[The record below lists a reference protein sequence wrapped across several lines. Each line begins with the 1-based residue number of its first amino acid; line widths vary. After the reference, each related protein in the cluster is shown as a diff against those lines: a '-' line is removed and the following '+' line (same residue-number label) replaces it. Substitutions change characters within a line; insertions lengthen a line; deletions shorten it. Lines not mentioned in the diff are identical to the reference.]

1 VLRVV
6 AGLGNPGGQYEQT
19 RHNVGYAVVD
29 RVAADRGAVWREQR
43 WCSAALAETNFNAAE
58 GPRVPIWLLK
68 PRTFMN
74 LSGDA
79 IAAFCRDKGVG
90 ADALL
95 VVVDDI
101 ALALGQ
107 LRLRSGGS
115 CGGHNGLAS
124 IAARVKTTDFP
135 RLRCGVGAPGLG
147 GDAADHVLSRFS
159 PSEAGA
165 LEKMI
170 DRAAV
175 AVETACTLG
184 LTAAMNE
191 FNRKIDP
198 GAEPH
203 PTRQT

>member
-1 VLRVV
+1 MLRVV

-19 RHNVGYAVVD
+19 RHNIGYAVVD
-29 RVAADRGAVWREQR
+29 RVAADRGAVWREQG
-43 WCSAALAETNFNAAE
+43 WCRAAVAETNFNAVE

-79 IAAFCRDKGVG
+79 VAAFCRDKGLG
-90 ADALL
+90 AETLL

-101 ALALGQ
+101 AMALGQ
-107 LRLRSGGS
+107 LRFRAGGS
-115 CGGHNGLAS
+115 SGGHNGLAS
-124 IAARVKTTDFP
+124 IAARLKTLEFP
-135 RLRCGVGAPGLG
+135 RLRCGVGGPGQG
-147 GDAADHVLSRFS
+147 GDAADHVLNRFS
-159 PSEAGA
+159 KSEAGA
-165 LEKMI
+165 VDEMI

-191 FNRKIDP
+191 FNRKLGP
-198 GAEPH
+198 GAEPV
-203 PTRQT
+203 